1 LIRTASGNV
10 DVVRDTGNVVVTA
23 VAGSGT
29 VQGASTDDT
38 SYRVGQAPVVVAV
51 VVAVVGAAAAGL
63 VSIAISALAGVVAM
77 VVTGVLE
84 PEEAYDAV
92 SWDVIF
98 LLAGMIPLGIALEN
112 AGGAAFVAAVV
123 VSVAGAVPP
132 LAVVGLFY
140 LVTALVTNV
149 VSNNA
154 TVVLLVPVAVDVAT
168 QLGAN
173 AFAFVLAVTFAASTS
188 FLSPVGY
195 QTNLMV
201 YEPGG
206 YEFTDFLRVGGPLQL
221 VMAVVTT
228 LGIAVFWGV

>member
-1 LIRTASGNV
+1 
-10 DVVRDTGNVVVTA
+10 
-23 VAGSGT
+23 
-29 VQGASTDDT
+29 
-38 SYRVGQAPVVVAV
+38 
-51 VVAVVGAAAAGL
+51 
-63 VSIAISALAGVVAM
+63 
-77 VVTGVLE
+77 
-84 PEEAYDAV
+84 
-92 SWDVIF
+92 
-98 LLAGMIPLGIALEN
+98 MIPLGIALEN

-123 VSVAGAVPP
+123 VSVAGALPP

-149 VSNNA
+149 ISNNA
-154 TVVLLVPVAVDVAT
+154 TVVLLIPVAVDVAT

-188 FLSPVGY
+188 FLSPIGY

>member
-1 LIRTASGNV
+1 MIRTASGNV

-38 SYRVGQAPVVVAV
+38 SYRVGQAPVAVAV

>member
-1 LIRTASGNV
+1 
-10 DVVRDTGNVVVTA
+10 
-23 VAGSGT
+23 
-29 VQGASTDDT
+29 
-38 SYRVGQAPVVVAV
+38 
-51 VVAVVGAAAAGL
+51 
-63 VSIAISALAGVVAM
+63 M

>member
-38 SYRVGQAPVVVAV
+38 SYRVGQAPVAVAV